1 MIMMRPVTMA
11 RVNNARAGLLDVWTA
26 GTSEM
31 ITAIAPV
38 AWTAMNEEL
47 VATDPDRRPEHVGV
61 QSRER
66 VDTSQ

>member
-11 RVNNARAGLLDVWTA
+11 RVNNARAGSLDVWTV

-31 ITAIAPV
+31 MTAIAPV

-47 VATDPDRRPEHVGV
+47 VATDPDRVPNI
-61 QSRER
+61 
-66 VDTSQ
+66 